1 MIVLDTSVILALFD
15 ARDSGHHA
23 AKEWFEERQPRFS
36 TTPLVLAEADHLVL
50 HRGGQSARAALLAN
64 VASGAFQALWWDE
77 AGTESVS
84 VAEAYPDV
92 GLTDASLVALAGRL
106 GTTQIAT
113 FDERHFRAMT
123 PLQGGGHFTLL
134 PMDE

>member
-15 ARDSGHHA
+15 ARDSGHYA
-23 AKEWFEERQPRFS
+23 AKEWFEERQQRFS

-50 HRGGQSARAALLAN
+50 HRGGRSARAALLAN
-64 VASGAFQALWWDE
+64 VASGAFQSLWWDE

-92 GLTDASLVALAGRL
+92 GLTEASLVALAGRL

-113 FDERHFRAMT
+113 FDERLFGAVT

-134 PMDE
+134 PIDA

>member
-15 ARDSGHHA
+15 ARDSGHLA

-50 HRGGQSARAALLAN
+50 HHGGRSARAALLAN
-64 VASGAFQALWWDE
+64 VTSGAFQALWWDE

-113 FDERHFRAMT
+113 FDERHFRAVT